1 MIGGRDV
8 DTDKV
13 GYNLSCGAI
22 GMNIL
27 SKLLGDGFFLFVYWS
42 GDQCICIGIPME
54 ISYCVT
60 IRNLILV
67 NTAELLHTLCY
78 VY

>member
-27 SKLLGDGFFLFVYWS
+27 SKLLKDGFFYLYIGQATNVY
-42 GDQCICIGIPME
+42 
-54 ISYCVT
+54 V
-60 IRNLILV
+60 
-67 NTAELLHTLCY
+67 
-78 VY
+78 